1 MMMSLYCNKP
11 VYDGQWVTDVL
22 YHIYEYSH
30 IVWCKADEIGRI
42 GSYIPYMPVCPTMP
56 VTYQNLSPACMSHVD
71 HESPHSHTPPPRF
84 PGHWNVLPWKSR
96 INTRAITYISHPPP
110 DFQNRQRLAILE
122 IEKQVWRVVLKFL
135 SWIFGD
141 LKEIFSTM
149 WKNRANKI
157 MKCWYHSSLLFEER
171 KNFAVSP
178 KCVCVKMS
186 ITWDKN
192 HMCKNQEK

>member
-1 MMMSLYCNKP
+1 M
-11 VYDGQWVTDVL
+11 
-22 YHIYEYSH
+22 
-30 IVWCKADEIGRI
+30 IGRI
-42 GSYIPYMPVCPTMP
+42 ASWHSRHACMPNYACDIPES
-56 VTYQNLSPACMSHVD
+56 VTYM
-71 HESPHSHTPPPRF
+71 HESCGPWVIHIPIHLPPDF
-84 PGHWNVLPWKSR
+84 QGIEIIVLPWKSG
-96 INTRAITYISHPPP
+96 INTWAITYISHPPP

-186 ITWDKN
+186 ITWDEN

>member
-1 MMMSLYCNKP
+1 MAFQTCLYAQLCLWHTRICHLHA
-11 VYDGQWVTDVL
+11 WVMWT
-22 YHIYEYSH
+22 
-30 IVWCKADEIGRI
+30 
-42 GSYIPYMPVCPTMP
+42 
-56 VTYQNLSPACMSHVD
+56 MSH
-71 HESPHSHTPPPRF
+71 HIPIHLPPDF
-84 PGHWNVLPWKSR
+84 QGIEIIVLPWKSR

-122 IEKQVWRVVLKFL
+122 IEKQVWRVVLEFL

-186 ITWDKN
+186 ITWDEN

>member
-1 MMMSLYCNKP
+1 MMKYEGLLHAFQTCLYAQLC
-11 VYDGQWVTDVL
+11 L
-22 YHIYEYSH
+22 
-30 IVWCKADEIGRI
+30 
-42 GSYIPYMPVCPTMP
+42 
-56 VTYQNLSPACMSHVD
+56 VTYQNACMSHVD
-71 HESPHSHTPPPRF
+71 YESPHSHTPPPRF
-84 PGHWNVLPWKSR
+84 PGHWKSR

-157 MKCWYHSSLLFEER
+157 MKCWYQSSLLFEER
-171 KNFAVSP
+171 KNFAVSL
-178 KCVCVKMS
+178 KCVCVKVS
-186 ITWDKN
+186 ITWDKISCVKTKKQKFMWVCIWN
-192 HMCKNQEK
+192 EMKCCMNLGENFEMLAILVC